1 MSLRILIA
9 DDSPINLKLLERYLL
24 EAHYEV
30 LKAVNGQELV
40 QMLDATQPDLI
51 ILDGIMPELD
61 GFKATKLI
69 KNNAKYAHIP
79 VIIVTALDDVKNRI
93 KALKCGADD
102 VIHKPIDNERLQ
114 SRIKAIMRSNLFIE
128 SMAFLNFTK
137 NILKEDPIIKQ
148 LLKKSYITEGSK
160 VLMIETENNIT
171 ETLLNCESFLSKED
185 IETNIIMHE
194 DQISNFGKNNLIIV
208 NGINIHNSEDNLEK
222 LFALSAKIK
231 SQRSSRD
238 IPMMAIVSDANN
250 VIINGI
256 INAGF
261 EDYIALPLNKDEFI
275 ARCAMRIQKHI
286 YKRALQHN
294 YEVQLIGLNVDHL
307 TKLYNRAYFE
317 AHLINLIESNS
328 EEHRK
333 IFLMLVDIDDFKLI
347 NDRYGHSAGDR
358 ILKQFADRI
367 LQHLKI
373 MDMFTRWGGEE
384 FIILLTPNSDEEC
397 YEIAERIRKSIADT
411 PFQISDDNKNILI
424 NCTCSIGGGILRDY
438 ENEKQLLNRIDLYM
452 YEVKREGKN
461 NIRIVLN

>member
-30 LKAVNGQELV
+30 LKAVNGQELI
-40 QMLDATQPDLI
+40 QMLDITQPDLI

-61 GFKATKLI
+61 GFKTTKLI

-79 VIIVTALDDVKNRI
+79 VIIVTALDDVKNKI
-93 KALKCGADD
+93 KAFKCGADD

-128 SMAFLNFTK
+128 SMAFLSFTQ

-148 LLKKSYITEGSK
+148 LLKKSYTTKGSK

-171 ETLLNCESFLSKED
+171 ETLLNCESFLSKEE
-185 IETNIIMHE
+185 IETKIIYE
-194 DQISNFGKNNLIIV
+194 DQLSNFANNNLIIV
-208 NGINIHNSEDNLEK
+208 NGTNINHNEDNLEK

-231 SQRSSRD
+231 SQRFSRD
-238 IPMMAIVSDANN
+238 IPMMIIMSDTNN
-250 VIINGI
+250 GMINRI
-256 INAGF
+256 LNSGF
-261 EDYIALPLNKDEFI
+261 EDYIALPFNKDEFI
-275 ARCAMRIQKHI
+275 ARCLMRIQKHI

-328 EEHRK
+328 KEPRK

-424 NCTCSIGGGILRDY
+424 NCTCSIGGGILRDH